1 MRARPRDGAFT
12 GILSA
17 AAAGGVLWFAV
28 PARTAD
34 TNHAISGYRR

>member
-1 MRARPRDGAFT
+1 MRARPTARFT

-28 PARTAD
+28 PARAD